1 MIDKRKIISSL
12 FWKFFER
19 IGTQLIQFGVSI
31 ALARILAPNDFG
43 LVALITIF
51 INVATVFVQSG
62 LNTALI
68 QKKNSDELDFSTV
81 FVASLGIATIIYLI
95 LFFTAPLISG
105 FYNQEGLTPVI
116 RVLSLTLFGY
126 VGVLDRIEH
135 SGKQC

>member
-1 MIDKRKIISSL
+1 MASKNTIIASL

-68 QKKNSDELDFSTV
+68 Q
-81 FVASLGIATIIYLI
+81 
-95 LFFTAPLISG
+95 
-105 FYNQEGLTPVI
+105 
-116 RVLSLTLFGY
+116 
-126 VGVLDRIEH
+126 
-135 SGKQC
+135 